1 MPIKYETHITRML
14 EAVYRPKG
22 MAVVECKDHQ
32 KGDSEIIQGNQ
43 AASQQEPLLQS
54 KYTEKDKP
62 RANEKGFSLDN
73 SPWYLFDEILVIPQN
88 LQCKLF
94 KALHDSS
101 HLGQMPYKLSFS
113 EHSKVK
119 DFPRCFNK

>member
-1 MPIKYETHITRML
+1 ML

-43 AASQQEPLLQS
+43 AASQQEPLLQGARISGPLPLPQS

-73 SPWYLFDEILVIPQN
+73 S
-88 LQCKLF
+88 
-94 KALHDSS
+94 
-101 HLGQMPYKLSFS
+101 
-113 EHSKVK
+113 
-119 DFPRCFNK
+119 